1 MKLID
6 ASVEEA
12 AVLEMLQRTGPC
24 SLDDLVRFLPNLCWG
39 EVFVAVDRMWGDGR
53 LLVRQSSY
61 MSYELTR
68 PPQLASPR
76 SPSRQEE
83 P

>member
-1 MKLID
+1 MKPID
-6 ASVEEA
+6 GSVGEA
-12 AVLEMLQRTGPC
+12 AVLDMLQRTGPC

-39 EVFVAVDRMWGDGR
+39 EVFVAVDRMSGDGR
-53 LLVRQSSY
+53 VLVRQSRY
-61 MSYELTR
+61 MSYEIRL
-68 PPQLASPR
+68 PPQLASHR